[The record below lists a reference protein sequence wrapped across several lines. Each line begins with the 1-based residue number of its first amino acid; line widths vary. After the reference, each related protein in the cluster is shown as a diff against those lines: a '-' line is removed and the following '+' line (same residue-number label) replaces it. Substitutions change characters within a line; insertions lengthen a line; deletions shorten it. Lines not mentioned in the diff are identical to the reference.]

1 MPLPG
6 VNIQVQRNGLGLREQ
21 SADGVVGLIA
31 NGVAATGLAL
41 GVATQIFSL
50 AQAIALGITA
60 AYDTTNNVRVYRDI
74 KEFYDEAGEG
84 SELWIMLVSQAV
96 TQTLIVTNTEQHA
109 RKLLNDAAGRIR
121 ILGISRNPAVGYT
134 PVVTSGIDQDVVT
147 AMAAAKVLGT
157 AFEALYRPVR
167 IVLDGYAYNGNT
179 AQLVDLKIQDTNRV
193 AVFIGNSES
202 RAKNGVG
209 LLLGRLAKDPVQRNP
224 GRVKSGAIA
233 GVTAAF
239 IGTATLAAVEATI
252 QAIDTKGF
260 ITLRRHE
267 DKAGFFFTDA
277 PTATADNDDYSTL
290 PNGRV
295 IDKGIRLTYKTYVE
309 EILDE
314 IEIDTTTGYIAPDKA
329 KYYQS
334 IIERAIETNMAGE
347 ISGVR
352 AYVNPAQNVLSTKN
366 LDALLEITPVGY
378 ARTLTI
384 KIGLRNPFNA

>member
-21 SADGVVGLIA
+21 SADGVVGLVA

-84 SELWIMLVSQAV
+84 SELWIMLVSQAL

-147 AMAAAKVLGT
+147 ALAAAKVLGT

-179 AQLVDLKIQDTNRV
+179 AQLVDLKIQDTNRL

-314 IEIDTTTGYIAPDKA
+314 IEIDITKGYIAPDKV

-334 IIERAIETNMAGE
+334 TIERAIETNMAGE

-366 LDALLEITPVGY
+366 MDALLEITPVGY